1 MYCKNCGKKL
11 EKDEIFCGQ
20 CGQRIVPQKEKEQ
33 GNTGLVVSIVAIA
46 LVVCAVIVVVA
57 VIDSSKTGQDTVKT
71 PSGARMTAESTQPSQ
86 VTDSP
91 EAEPTDLP
99 QERASS
105 AVVTDQ
111 MKKELEPLLNETT
124 GFFALMG
131 NMNHVEDSN
140 LARTMMAYYNLQ
152 YRDNIIDYSEKET
165 VAKPK
170 VEAEMRN
177 LFGENAQYELEYRDT
192 FPGYLY
198 LKEDGYVR
206 YNGGDWGD
214 GIPYGK
220 TLSVVSTG
228 TDQYRLVRHVGVKN
242 SDTGEISWYR
252 KITCDIV
259 KKPSGKYGY
268 YIVAFR
274 DYRKGDSK
282 AN

>member
-1 MYCKNCGKKL
+1 MFCKKCGKKL

-20 CGQRIVPQKEKEQ
+20 CGQRIVPQEEKK
-33 GNTGLVVSIVAIA
+33 GKTGLVVSIVAIA

-57 VIDSSKTGQDTVKT
+57 VLSSKKTGQDTAMT
-71 PSGARMTAESTQPSQ
+71 PSGERITAEATQPSQ

-91 EAEPTDLP
+91 TAEPTEPP
-99 QERASS
+99 QESATP
-105 AVVTDQ
+105 AVVTDRV
-111 MKKELEPLLNETT
+111 KKELKPIMNETT
-124 GFFALMG
+124 YFFALMG
-131 NMNHVEDSN
+131 NADRVEDSN
-140 LARTMMAYYNLQ
+140 LVRTMMAYYNLQ
-152 YRDNIIDYSEKET
+152 YRDNTIDYSEKEA

-177 LFGENAQYELEYRDT
+177 LFGENAEYELEYRDT

-228 TDQYRLVRHVGVKN
+228 ADRYRLVRRVGVKN
-242 SDTGEISWYR
+242 SDTGEIFWYR
-252 KITCDIV
+252 KITCDLV

-268 YIVAFR
+268 YIEAFR

-282 AN
+282 AD